1 MSEIKRFPQ
10 ICDSSRSKCDRLPSY
25 PPAGLS
31 WADPSSRHSKTESEY
46 EPPRSYVPAM
56 RILIVEDHDD
66 TRDALERFLS
76 RCGYGV
82 AVAADLRT
90 ALNLLQAQPFDAVV
104 TDIALPD
111 GTGYALVSEARRRG
125 IKVMAIALTAY
136 SYPRGAEEPRVTGF
150 DYYLKKPLDC
160 MKLQSLLRAAEQ
172 MPDSVEARLD
182 DGRTN
187 VIDSYQHIWH
197 H

>member
-1 MSEIKRFPQ
+1 MVAKSAKFARGPILGSLENRIEDECP
-10 ICDSSRSKCDRLPSY
+10 
-25 PPAGLS
+25 
-31 WADPSSRHSKTESEY
+31 
-46 EPPRSYVPAM
+46 YVPAM

-90 ALNLLQAQPFDAVV
+90 ALNLLQAQPFDALV

-125 IKVMAIALTAY
+125 INVMAIALTAY
-136 SYPRGAEEPRVTGF
+136 SYPRGADEPRVTGF

-160 MKLQSLLRAAEQ
+160 MKLQSLLQHAK
-172 MPDSVEARLD
+172 PIPGSVEARLD
-182 DGRTN
+182 GARTN
-187 VIDSYQHIWH
+187 IIDSYPHLWNR
-197 H
+197 

>member
-1 MSEIKRFPQ
+1 
-10 ICDSSRSKCDRLPSY
+10 
-25 PPAGLS
+25 
-31 WADPSSRHSKTESEY
+31 
-46 EPPRSYVPAM
+46 M

-90 ALNLLQAQPFDAVV
+90 AIVLLQAQPFDALV

-125 IKVMAIALTAY
+125 INILAIAVTGY
-136 SYPRGAEEPRVTGF
+136 NYPRGAEEPRVTGF
-150 DYYLKKPLDC
+150 DHYLNKPLDC
-160 MKLQSLLRAAEQ
+160 TKLRSLLQQAAGRS
-172 MPDSVEARLD
+172 DSIESRLD
-182 DGRTN
+182 DARTK
-187 VIDSYQHIWH
+187 IISSYQRP
-197 H
+197 

>member
-1 MSEIKRFPQ
+1 
-10 ICDSSRSKCDRLPSY
+10 
-25 PPAGLS
+25 
-31 WADPSSRHSKTESEY
+31 
-46 EPPRSYVPAM
+46 M

-90 ALNLLQAQPFDAVV
+90 ALNLLQAQPFEALV

-125 IKVMAIALTAY
+125 INIMAIALTGY
-136 SYPRGAEEPRVTGF
+136 NYPSGAEEPRVTGF
-150 DYYLKKPLDC
+150 DHYLKKPLDC
-160 MKLQSLLRAAEQ
+160 VKLQSLLRNAGNR
-172 MPDSVEARLD
+172 PDSIETRMDEARSK
-182 DGRTN
+182 
-187 VIDSYQHIWH
+187 IIESYR
-197 H
+197 

>member
-1 MSEIKRFPQ
+1 
-10 ICDSSRSKCDRLPSY
+10 
-25 PPAGLS
+25 
-31 WADPSSRHSKTESEY
+31 
-46 EPPRSYVPAM
+46 M

-90 ALNLLQAQPFDAVV
+90 ALNLLQAQPFQAVV

-111 GTGYALVSEARRRG
+111 GTGYALISEARRRG
-125 IKVMAIALTAY
+125 INVLAIALTAY
-136 SYPRGAEEPRVTGF
+136 SYPRGADEPSVTGF

-160 MKLQSLLRAAEQ
+160 MKLQSLLRQADGT
-172 MPDSVEARLD
+172 PDSVESRLD
-182 DGRTN
+182 NARADI
-187 VIDSYQHIWH
+187 IDLFQSK
-197 H
+197 

>member
-1 MSEIKRFPQ
+1 
-10 ICDSSRSKCDRLPSY
+10 
-25 PPAGLS
+25 
-31 WADPSSRHSKTESEY
+31 
-46 EPPRSYVPAM
+46 M

-125 IKVMAIALTAY
+125 INIMAIALTAY
-136 SYPRGAEEPRVTGF
+136 SYPRGVEEPRVTGF
-150 DYYLKKPLDC
+150 DFYLKKPLDC
-160 MKLQSLLRAAEQ
+160 TKLRSLLQQAENV
-172 MPDSVEARLD
+172 PDSVASRLD
-182 DGRTN
+182 ATRSKI
-187 VIDSYQHIWH
+187 IDSYHPL
-197 H
+197 

>member
-1 MSEIKRFPQ
+1 
-10 ICDSSRSKCDRLPSY
+10 
-25 PPAGLS
+25 
-31 WADPSSRHSKTESEY
+31 
-46 EPPRSYVPAM
+46 M

-90 ALNLLQAQPFDAVV
+90 ALNLLQAQPFQALV

-111 GTGYALVSEARRRG
+111 GTGYALISEARRRG
-125 IKVMAIALTAY
+125 INVLAIALTAY
-136 SYPRGAEEPRVTGF
+136 SYPRGADEPRVTGF

-160 MKLQSLLRAAEQ
+160 VKLESLLRQAEHS
-172 MPDSVEARLD
+172 PDSVESRLD
-182 DGRTN
+182 QARVN
-187 VIDSYQHIWH
+187 IIDSYQSK
-197 H
+197 

>member
-1 MSEIKRFPQ
+1 
-10 ICDSSRSKCDRLPSY
+10 
-25 PPAGLS
+25 
-31 WADPSSRHSKTESEY
+31 
-46 EPPRSYVPAM
+46 M

-90 ALNLLQAQPFDAVV
+90 ALNLLQSQPFEVVV

-111 GTGYALVSEARRRG
+111 GTGYALISEARRRG
-125 IKVMAIALTAY
+125 INALAIALTAY

-150 DYYLKKPLDC
+150 DYYLRKPLDC
-160 MKLQSLLRAAEQ
+160 VKLRSLLRQAEHR
-172 MPDSVEARLD
+172 PDSVEARLD
-182 DGRTN
+182 DSRSN
-187 VIDSYQHIWH
+187 IIDSYGHL
-197 H
+197 